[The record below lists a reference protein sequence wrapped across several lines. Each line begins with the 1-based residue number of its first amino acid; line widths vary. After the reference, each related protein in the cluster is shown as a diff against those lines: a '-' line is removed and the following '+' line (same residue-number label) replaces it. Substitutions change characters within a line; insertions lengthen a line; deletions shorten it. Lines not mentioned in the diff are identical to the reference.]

1 MKFKWAWWRASVS
14 RWLSSLVTVT
24 YCSASRGRSRS
35 IYMRIQLT
43 RRMVTVAISSEII

>member
-1 MKFKWAWWRASVS
+1 VGVVARQRFSVTLFP
-14 RWLSSLVTVT
+14 RHGDVLFGL
-24 YCSASRGRSRS
+24 SRGRSRS